1 MYKPS
6 YVLSQESYNQMHWW
20 KDEKGYYVS
29 YKFYSWFWETLDKAK
44 RDIRKEMKEHYEHMI
59 SLPTVSKKGL
69 KKKFNF

>member
-6 YVLSQESYNQMHWW
+6 YVLSQESYNQMYWYKTENW
-20 KDEKGYYVS
+20 YCVS

-59 SLPTVSKKGL
+59 SLPTISKRTL
-69 KKKFNF
+69 EKKFHF